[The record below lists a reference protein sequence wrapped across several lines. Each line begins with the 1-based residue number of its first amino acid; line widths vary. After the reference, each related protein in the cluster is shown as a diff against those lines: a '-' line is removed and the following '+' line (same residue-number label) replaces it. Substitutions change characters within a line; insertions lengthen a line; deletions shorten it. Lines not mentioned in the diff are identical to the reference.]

1 MMEQQDNCSS
11 VLFDATSKFKSSS
24 LKRNFENTNTMLK
37 IQSTSFKNRASLFK
51 SKLKSKIFKENNV
64 ASFNQTKSAK
74 AFKLRINTKKM
85 PTNDWSL
92 NDITNQKSNIK
103 LEVI

>member
-1 MMEQQDNCSS
+1 MEQQDICSS
-11 VLFDATSKFKSSS
+11 ILFNSTSKFKSSS

-37 IQSTSFKNRASLFK
+37 IQSTSFKNRASMFK
-51 SKLKSKIFKENNV
+51 SKLKSKIFKENN
-64 ASFNQTKSAK
+64 ASSFNQTKSGK
-74 AFKLRINTKKM
+74 AFKLRINNKNI

-92 NDITNQKSNIK
+92 NDITNQKSNVK